1 MSPVRFDRRIQ
12 ARRFGLGDDG
22 FQEEEVFTDHGD
34 PIWAARVDMN
44 ASEKAD
50 AGWVNATLATRF
62 VVKSTSFTRDLT
74 AKDQIASGGLEYEI
88 IGISEIGRRYQLQ
101 IDCVALAEQ

>member
-1 MSPVRFDRRIQ
+1 MSRVRFDRRIQ
-12 ARRFGLGDDG
+12 VRRFNLVDDG
-22 FQEEEVFTDHGD
+22 FQSIEDYADYGD

-50 AGWVNATLATRF
+50 AGWVNANLATRF

-88 IGISEIGRRYQLQ
+88 IGISEVGRRYQLQ
-101 IDCVALAEQ
+101 IDCVALAKQ